1 MKKVIVASTNPV
13 KIKSTEEGFKK
24 VFPNEEFEFIGQSVQ
39 SGVSDQ
45 PMSNEETLKGATGR
59 AVNARE
65 QFPNADFWVGIE
77 GGIQDENGKMGSFAW
92 IVIASKDK
100 IGEGRS
106 GEFIL
111 PQKVADLIRGGME
124 LGDADDKV
132 FGGTNTKQ
140 KNGSIGILT
149 KDVITR
155 AGYYEPTVVM
165 SLIPF
170 INSEL
175 Y

>member
-1 MKKVIVASTNPV
+1 MRKVIVASTNPV
-13 KIKSTEEGFKK
+13 KIKSTQEGFKK
-24 VFPNEEFEFIGQSVQ
+24 VFPNEDFIFEGKSVK

-45 PMSNEETLKGATGR
+45 PTSDVETLTGATMR
-59 AVNARE
+59 AQNARNE
-65 QFPNADFWVGIE
+65 FPDADFWVGLE
-77 GGIQDENGKMGSFAW
+77 GGIEDEKGEMGSFAW
-92 IVIASKDK
+92 IVVASKEK
-100 IGEGRS
+100 IGKGRT

-111 PQKVADLIRGGME
+111 PHKVSELIRGGME

-149 KDVITR
+149 KDILTR
-155 AGYYEPTVVM
+155 ATFYESAVVIA
-165 SLIPF
+165 LIPF
-170 INSEL
+170 MHPEL

>member
-13 KIKSTEEGFKK
+13 KIKATEEGFKK
-24 VFPNEEFEFIGQSVQ
+24 VFPNEEFEFVGISAA

-45 PMSNEETLKGATGR
+45 PMSDDETYSGAMKR
-59 AVNARE
+59 SQNAKA
-65 QFPNADFWVGIE
+65 QSLNADFWVGIE
-77 GGIQDENGKMGSFAW
+77 GGIQDEEGEMGAFAW
-92 IVIASKDK
+92 IVVSNKEK
-100 IGEGRS
+100 VGKGRT

-111 PQKVADLIRGGME
+111 PQKISELIRGGME

-132 FGGTNTKQ
+132 FGGTNSKQ

-149 KDVITR
+149 KDVLTR
-155 AGYYEPTVVM
+155 ATFYEPAVVM
-165 SLIPF
+165 ALIPF
-170 INSEL
+170 VNPEL

>member
-13 KIKSTEEGFKK
+13 KIKSTEEGFKR
-24 VFPNEEFEFIGQSVQ
+24 VFPKEKFSFEGQSVK

-45 PMSNEETLKGATGR
+45 PMSNTETLTGAMMR
-59 AVNARE
+59 VQNARS
-65 QFPNADFWVGIE
+65 QFPYADFWVGIE
-77 GGIQDENGKMGSFAW
+77 GGIQDEKKEMGAFAW
-92 IVIASKDK
+92 IVIASKEK
-100 IGEGRS
+100 IGKGRT

-111 PQKVADLIRGGME
+111 PDKLADLIRGGME

-149 KDVITR
+149 KDVLTR
-155 AGYYEPTVVM
+155 TTFYEPAVIM
-165 SLIPF
+165 ALIPF
-170 INSEL
+170 VNPEL